1 MTFISLSARGSFA
14 MESWTTEGWNNQEL
28 AAGRGRRNDI
38 GGVLNPICLRYTMQQ
53 SLDTHPVG
61 LLHER

>member
-1 MTFISLSARGSFA
+1 